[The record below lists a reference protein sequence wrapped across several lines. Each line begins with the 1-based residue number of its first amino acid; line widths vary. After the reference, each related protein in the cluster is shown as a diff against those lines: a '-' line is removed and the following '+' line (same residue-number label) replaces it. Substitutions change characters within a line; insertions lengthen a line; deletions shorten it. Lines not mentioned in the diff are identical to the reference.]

1 MCNTHNSPEKQDASG
16 KLAFDN
22 LMKWQMALDSMDF
35 VIWERRRQAWFEQ
48 NGETLWDSRTPASLG
63 NSHLS
68 SWKSSLSWL
77 PLSVLSPVTST
88 YFTMASTPS
97 LPQKLFPLRS
107 SSESQPLTPNTTTS
121 DAKPKG
127 HLQVSPFW
135 ILLHS
140 FTLLLTAPSRTFLF
154 SFFLSE
160 AAHYDFSRPL

>member
-1 MCNTHNSPEKQDASG
+1 MCDTHNPPEKQDASR

-35 VIWERRRQAWFEQ
+35 VIWEGRRQAWFEQ
-48 NGETLWDSRTPASLG
+48 NGETWWDSRTPASLG

-97 LPQKLFPLRS
+97 LPLKLFPLRS
-107 SSESQPLTPNTTTS
+107 SSENQPPTPNTTTS
-121 DAKPKG
+121 DAKAKSSSSG
-127 HLQVSPFW
+127 VA
-135 ILLHS
+135 LLDTSAFLYTVAYCS
-140 FTLLLTAPSRTFLF
+140 FQNFPFLF
-154 SFFLSE
+154 FSF
-160 AAHYDFSRPL
+160 

>member
-121 DAKPKG
+121 DAKAKRSSSG
-127 HLQVSPFW
+127 V
-135 ILLHS
+135 
-140 FTLLLTAPSRTFLF
+140 TLLDTSAFLYVVAYCSFQTFPFLF
-154 SFFLSE
+154 FSF
-160 AAHYDFSRPL
+160 